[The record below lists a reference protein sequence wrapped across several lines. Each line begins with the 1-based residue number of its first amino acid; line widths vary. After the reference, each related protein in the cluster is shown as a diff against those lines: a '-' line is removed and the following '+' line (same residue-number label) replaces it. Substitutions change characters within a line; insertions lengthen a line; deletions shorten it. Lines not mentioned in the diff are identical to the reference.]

1 MRLRADRFFFAIGPE
16 RYPTGSPKSR
26 RNSHEA
32 YQDRIAAPLAHTHAV
47 TMSIARASLVM
58 IAALIASRILGW
70 LRLSVFGAA
79 FGETPQLDA
88 FWAAFRIPDALFNLV
103 VAGRPA
109 PAVIPGF
116 AGYLPNENHA

>member
-1 MRLRADRFFFAIGPE
+1 
-16 RYPTGSPKSR
+16 
-26 RNSHEA
+26 
-32 YQDRIAAPLAHTHAV
+32 
-47 TMSIARASLVM
+47 MSIARASLVM

-103 VAGRPA
+103 VAL
-109 PAVIPGF
+109 INPGDEAASLG
-116 AGYLPNENHA
+116 AGAHYLLRDRG

>member
-1 MRLRADRFFFAIGPE
+1 
-16 RYPTGSPKSR
+16 
-26 RNSHEA
+26 
-32 YQDRIAAPLAHTHAV
+32 
-47 TMSIARASLVM
+47 MSIARASLVM

-103 VAGRPA
+103 VAGPLAPPFIPA
-109 PAVIPGF
+109 LSGF
-116 AGYLPNENHA
+116 LPQEKEDQGRRVASAGVNTVLLAPSLF